1 MTTQPPSYDE
11 WRKRYSFD
19 ISSAAQEELHA
30 THGTDAENEIE
41 QALRRK
47 YDFYIAQEFGHD

>member
-1 MTTQPPSYDE
+1 MTNQRPSYDE

-19 ISSAAQEELHA
+19 ISTAAQQELQTAHNMD
-30 THGTDAENEIE
+30 TEIEIE